1 MKKEEIPYEVGIEA
15 IGAEGL
21 DVEEGALVSFM
32 WKRNDMFY
40 LSETGEVWE
49 HGIVYWDA
57 CSSRYTC
64 CFEKIGEDEVKA
76 KYLKLFV
83 QLVPI
88 GPDGLPTDF
97 GTTIA
102 SGYINLSDQI
112 MREHTDGEDTEDGIL
127 KVPFEST
134 RMYES
139 AGDHIQGGWGF
150 VVASACG
157 EEAQGSDCQTPEAEY
172 VDGHVNGTPMLK
184 KMMPVDQ
191 DYSTPTSTMS
201 SSLVNQSSDAGV
213 ENGDDASLLR
223 KLKRM
228 TKQCEEA
235 RARAFSEASVAL
247 QRGIEIDNLQRAK
260 DVLMRR
266 LETAEQQLMTMM
278 KQDLSATLQQSGQV
292 GVTANT
298 EALIHTLAETKVAL
312 AEKEFEAMELQGKL
326 RAREAHIEALTM
338 HLDAIRQKAESD
350 SIQAMNR
357 LSLQEEHEIEVPTK
371 AQENDCNATH
381 IVHVNASVVH

>member
-1 MKKEEIPYEVGIEA
+1 MQ
-15 IGAEGL
+15 
-21 DVEEGALVSFM
+21 
-32 WKRNDMFY
+32 
-40 LSETGEVWE
+40 
-49 HGIVYWDA
+49 
-57 CSSRYTC
+57 TC

-102 SGYINLSDQI
+102 SGYINLSDLI

-127 KVPFEST
+127 KVPLNPRGCMNLRVTMSKVD
-134 RMYES
+134 
-139 AGDHIQGGWGF
+139 GDSSLPQL
-150 VVASACG
+150 VG

-247 QRGIEIDNLQRAK
+247 QRGIEIDNLRTCFFNCIRVYLIACEITVVAVSAERAK

-292 GVTANT
+292 GMTANT

>member
-1 MKKEEIPYEVGIEA
+1 MNKEEIPYEVGIEA

-49 HGIVYWDA
+49 NGIVYWDA
-57 CSSRYTC
+57 CSSQTC

-112 MREHTDGEDTEDGIL
+112 MREHTEGEDTEDGIL
-127 KVPFEST
+127 KVPLNPRGCMNLRVTISKVD
-134 RMYES
+134 
-139 AGDHIQGGWGF
+139 GDSSLPQL
-150 VVASACG
+150 VG

-338 HLDAIRQKAESD
+338 HLDAIREKAESD

-371 AQENDCNATH
+371 GEENDCNATH